1 MNYYFKSAIA
11 GSFLLSTLA
20 VNAQDL
26 SRKIPADALAV
37 ATVKGGNLTQLMSVS
52 EFNQSF
58 PGKKILE
65 ALAKDYKADFQGM
78 EDFGFNLSSDFYYY
92 NQTNDSVSYNCFL
105 MPVKDAAKIDL
116 FFTKRGKQ
124 FTLKDQV
131 RSYFNIDSTEIV
143 HWNGEMLLAVLPT
156 AKAAYFNRPEVRE
169 RLGLSKQEEIGLSLS
184 KESAESD
191 YPLMTDSVAVQVAGE
206 GNQKISMGI
215 EDDATVQE
223 PVKKK
228 KSVPAKNRS
237 KKSKLKGKKTA
248 VKNYKKKP
256 VKRRLETL
264 KADPVAAEEMEVST
278 AVEATEAFATDS
290 SMVPVDTAYS
300 ESSASD
306 EGISPFFQDRRL
318 KTGILAK
325 WTAKMSDDFFAGKNQ
340 GSILSNPDF
349 TKSVDHK
356 AEATIWISGVE
367 QLSSAYLPLDYF
379 KGVNFMGG
387 YGTANAKLF
396 LEEQSI
402 KMSSAITF
410 NEDMGSVMRKVHK
423 RKLNKKFLKYVN
435 EDQMIGYMA
444 YAMDTKAYL
453 QEYPKL
459 VSKIYGSVYADEI
472 GMATDLFSL
481 LLDEEAIGKVIKGDG
496 MFVFNGLS
504 QKEVSYKSYDY
515 NEENFETKEVMKT
528 KKETLPDFLMM
539 ISTEDTRLID
549 KLIAYGV
556 KKELVKNNNS
566 YYEISIP
573 KSPMAF
579 YFTIKDGVIFLSSNA
594 QEMQQIVN
602 NTFNTKVSA
611 KHKKAL
617 LGNNYAAYFS
627 PKKLVGKIP
636 AEELGGLAK
645 VEKTNKTLSSLGDIY
660 IRSFPMTGNT
670 FSAEISMDIP
680 AGQKNALK
688 YLFSITED
696 LQK

>member
-26 SRKIPADALAV
+26 SRKIPSDALAV
-37 ATVKGGNLTQLMSVS
+37 ATIKGGNLTQLMSVA
-52 EFNQSF
+52 EFNQSLF
-58 PGKKILE
+58 GEKLME
-65 ALAKDYKADFQGM
+65 ELTKDQQADFRGI

-92 NQTNDSVSYNCFL
+92 NQSNDSVSYNCFL
-105 MPVKDAAKIDL
+105 LPVKDAAKIDL
-116 FFTKRGKQ
+116 FFSKRGKK

-131 RSYFNIDSTEIV
+131 RSYFNIDSTEMV
-143 HWNGEMLLAVLPT
+143 HWNGEMLLSVIPAEKT
-156 AKAAYFNRPEVRE
+156 AYFNRPEVRE
-169 RLGLSKQEEIGLSLS
+169 RFGLSKIDQISVYPDAVADSTVAVEAAAAAAVAEEQEEVVI
-184 KESAESD
+184 
-191 YPLMTDSVAVQVAGE
+191 P
-206 GNQKISMGI
+206 
-215 EDDATVQE
+215 E

-228 KSVPAKNRS
+228 KSIPAKNRP
-237 KKSKLKGKKTA
+237 KKSKLKGKKTGA
-248 VKNYKKKP
+248 KNYKKKP
-256 VKRRLETL
+256 AAKKVIGAQEET
-264 KADPVAAEEMEVST
+264 EEM
-278 AVEATEAFATDS
+278 
-290 SMVPVDTAYS
+290 DTAIDMVAID
-300 ESSASD
+300 SAYTEND
-306 EGISPFFQDRRL
+306 EIVDNSFFYDI
-318 KTGILAK
+318 KSKKAVLAK
-325 WTAKMSDDFFAGKNQ
+325 WTAKMSDDFFAGKSQ
-340 GSILSNPDF
+340 GSILSNADF
-349 TKSVDHK
+349 TKSVDHN

-367 QLSSAYLPLDYF
+367 KLSNAYLPLDYF

-396 LEEQSI
+396 LEDQSI
-402 KMSSAITF
+402 KMSSAMTF
-410 NEDMGSVMRKVHK
+410 NDDMGSVLRKVHQ

-459 VSKIYGSVYADEI
+459 ISKIYGSVYADEI

-481 LLDEEAIGKVIKGDG
+481 LLDEEAIAKVIKGDG
-496 MFVFNGLS
+496 IFIFNGLS

-515 NEENFETKEVMKT
+515 NEDNFETTEVMKT

-573 KSPMAF
+573 KSPMAL
-579 YFTIKDGVIFLSSNA
+579 YFTIKDGVIFLSTNGK
-594 QEMQQIVN
+594 EMQEIVN
-602 NTFNTKVSA
+602 NTFQAKLNA

-617 LGNNYAAYFS
+617 MGNNYAAYFS
-627 PKKLVGKIP
+627 PKKLAGKIP
-636 AEELGGLAK
+636 TEELGKLAK
-645 VEKTNKTLSSLGDIY
+645 VEKTNKTLNAMGDIY
-660 IRSFPMTGNT
+660 IRSFPMRGNT
-670 FSAEISMDIP
+670 FSAEVSMDLPI
-680 AGQKNALK
+680 GHKNALK

>member
-11 GSFLLSTLA
+11 GSFLLGTLA

-37 ATVKGGNLTQLMSVS
+37 ATIKGGNLTQLMSVT
-52 EFNQSF
+52 ELNQSF
-58 PGKKILE
+58 FGKKLME
-65 ALAKDYKADFQGM
+65 ELAKDQQADFRGIA
-78 EDFGFNLSSDFYYY
+78 DFGFNLSSDFYYY
-92 NQTNDSVSYNCFL
+92 NQSNDSVSYNCFL
-105 MPVKDAAKIDL
+105 LPVKDAAKIDL
-116 FFTKRGKQ
+116 LFSKRGKK

-131 RSYFNIDSTEIV
+131 RSYFNIDSTEMV
-143 HWNGEMLLAVLPT
+143 HWNGEMLFSVIPT
-156 AKAAYFNRPEVRE
+156 EKTAYFNRPEVRE
-169 RLGLSKQEEIGLSLS
+169 RFGLSKIDEVSLYPATADSTVVMDAATATAAVEEQEEIVT
-184 KESAESD
+184 
-191 YPLMTDSVAVQVAGE
+191 P
-206 GNQKISMGI
+206 
-215 EDDATVQE
+215 E

-228 KSVPAKNRS
+228 HSIPAKNRS

-248 VKNYKKKP
+248 AKNYKKKP
-256 VKRRLETL
+256 IRKKVVAEQEET
-264 KADPVAAEEMEVST
+264 EEMGAAIDMV
-278 AVEATEAFATDS
+278 AVDSAYTENDGVEDNS
-290 SMVPVDTAYS
+290 
-300 ESSASD
+300 
-306 EGISPFFQDRRL
+306 FFYDIKL
-318 KTGILAK
+318 KKGVLAK
-325 WTAKMSDDFFAGKNQ
+325 WTAKMSDDFFAGKSQ
-340 GSILSNPDF
+340 GSILSNADF
-349 TKSVDHK
+349 TKSVDHN
-356 AEATIWISGVE
+356 AEVTIWISGVE
-367 QLSSAYLPLDYF
+367 KLSNAYLPLDYF

-396 LEEQSI
+396 LEDQLI
-402 KMSSAITF
+402 KMSSAMTF
-410 NEDMGSVMRKVHK
+410 NDDMGSVLRKVHQ

-459 VSKIYGSVYADEI
+459 ISKIYGSVYADEI

-496 MFVFNGLS
+496 IFIFNGLS

-515 NEENFETKEVMKT
+515 NEDNFETTEVMKT

-573 KSPMAF
+573 KSPMAL
-579 YFTIKDGVIFLSSNA
+579 YFTIKDGVIFLSTNG

-602 NTFNTKVSA
+602 NTFIAKLNA

-627 PKKLVGKIP
+627 PKKLAGKIP
-636 AEELGGLAK
+636 AEELGKLAK
-645 VEKTNKTLSSLGDIY
+645 VEKTNKTLNAMGDIY
-660 IRSFPMTGNT
+660 IRSFPMKGNT
-670 FSAEISMDIP
+670 FSAEVSMDLP
-680 AGQKNALK
+680 AGHKNALK
-688 YLFSITED
+688 YLFSISED

>member
-20 VNAQDL
+20 VNAQNL

-37 ATVKGGNLTQLMSVS
+37 ATIKGGNLTQLMSVT

-58 PGKKILE
+58 FGKKLLGELIKE
-65 ALAKDYKADFQGM
+65 QQADFQGI

-92 NQTNDSVSYNCFL
+92 NQSNDSVSYNCFL
-105 MPVKDAAKIDL
+105 FPVKDASKIDL
-116 FFTKRGKQ
+116 FFSKRGKK

-131 RSYFNIDSTEIV
+131 RSYFNIDSTEMV
-143 HWNGEMLLAVLPT
+143 HWNGEMLLSVIPT
-156 AKAAYFNRPEVRE
+156 EKTAYFNRPEVRE
-169 RLGLSKQEEIGLSLS
+169 RFGLSKIDQISLSPVAATDSTVVMEAASATEVVAEQEEIVI
-184 KESAESD
+184 
-191 YPLMTDSVAVQVAGE
+191 P
-206 GNQKISMGI
+206 
-215 EDDATVQE
+215 E

-228 KSVPAKNRS
+228 HPIPTKNRP
-237 KKSKLKGKKTA
+237 KKSKLKGKKA
-248 VKNYKKKP
+248 VAKKYKKKP
-256 VKRRLETL
+256 AAKKVIAAQEET
-264 KADPVAAEEMEVST
+264 VEM
-278 AVEATEAFATDS
+278 
-290 SMVPVDTAYS
+290 DTAIDMIAID
-300 ESSASD
+300 SAYTEND
-306 EGISPFFQDRRL
+306 EPGDNSFFYDIKL
-318 KTGILAK
+318 KKGVMAK
-325 WTAKMSDDFFAGKNQ
+325 WTAKMSDDFFAGQGQ
-340 GSILSNPDF
+340 GSILSNADF
-349 TKSVDHK
+349 TKSVDHN

-367 QLSSAYLPLDYF
+367 KLSNAYLPLDYF

-396 LEEQSI
+396 LEDQSI
-402 KMSSAITF
+402 KMSSAMTF
-410 NEDMGSVMRKVHK
+410 SDDMGSVLRKVHQ

-459 VSKIYGSVYADEI
+459 ISKIYGSIYADEI

-481 LLDEEAIGKVIKGDG
+481 LLDEEAIAKVIKGDG
-496 MFVFNGLS
+496 IFIFNGLS

-515 NEENFETKEVMKT
+515 NEDNFETTEVMKT

-556 KKELVKNNNS
+556 KKEAVKNNNS

-573 KSPMAF
+573 KSPMAL
-579 YFTIKDGVIFLSSNA
+579 YFTIKDGVIFLSTNGK
-594 QEMQQIVN
+594 EMQQIVN
-602 NTFNTKVSA
+602 NTFQAKLNA

-617 LGNNYAAYFS
+617 MGNNYAAYFS
-627 PKKLVGKIP
+627 PKKLAGKIP
-636 AEELGGLAK
+636 AEELGKLAK
-645 VEKTNKTLSSLGDIY
+645 VEKTNKTLNAMGDIY
-660 IRSFPMTGNT
+660 IRSFPMKANT

-680 AGQKNALK
+680 TGHKNALK
-688 YLFSITED
+688 YLLSITED

>member
-26 SRKIPADALAV
+26 SRKIPSDALAV
-37 ATVKGGNLTQLMSVS
+37 ATIKGGNLTQLMSVA
-52 EFNQSF
+52 EFNQSLF
-58 PGKKILE
+58 GEKLME
-65 ALAKDYKADFQGM
+65 ELTKDQQADFRGI

-92 NQTNDSVSYNCFL
+92 NQSNDSVSYNCFL
-105 MPVKDAAKIDL
+105 LPVKDAAKIDL
-116 FFTKRGKQ
+116 FFSKRGKK

-131 RSYFNIDSTEIV
+131 RSYFNIDSTEMV
-143 HWNGEMLLAVLPT
+143 HWNGEMLLSVIPAEKT
-156 AKAAYFNRPEVRE
+156 AYFNRPEVRE
-169 RLGLSKQEEIGLSLS
+169 RFGLSKIDQISVYPDAVADSTVAVEAAAAAAVAEEQEEVVI
-184 KESAESD
+184 
-191 YPLMTDSVAVQVAGE
+191 P
-206 GNQKISMGI
+206 
-215 EDDATVQE
+215 E

-228 KSVPAKNRS
+228 KSIPAKNRP
-237 KKSKLKGKKTA
+237 KKSKLKGKKTGA
-248 VKNYKKKP
+248 KNYKKKP
-256 VKRRLETL
+256 AAKKVIGAQEET
-264 KADPVAAEEMEVST
+264 EEM
-278 AVEATEAFATDS
+278 
-290 SMVPVDTAYS
+290 DTAIDMVAID
-300 ESSASD
+300 SAYTEND
-306 EGISPFFQDRRL
+306 ELVDNSFFYDIKL
-318 KTGILAK
+318 KKAVLAK
-325 WTAKMSDDFFAGKNQ
+325 WTAKMSDDFFAGNSQ
-340 GSILSNPDF
+340 GSILSNADF
-349 TKSVDHK
+349 TKSVDHN

-367 QLSSAYLPLDYF
+367 KLSNAYLPLDYF

-396 LEEQSI
+396 LEDQSI
-402 KMSSAITF
+402 KMSSAMTF
-410 NEDMGSVMRKVHK
+410 NDDMGSVLRKVHQ

-459 VSKIYGSVYADEI
+459 ISKIYGSVYADEI

-481 LLDEEAIGKVIKGDG
+481 LLDEEAIAKVIKGDG
-496 MFVFNGLS
+496 IFIFNGLS

-515 NEENFETKEVMKT
+515 NEDNFETTEVMKT

-573 KSPMAF
+573 KSPMAL
-579 YFTIKDGVIFLSSNA
+579 YFTIKDGVIFLSTNGK
-594 QEMQQIVN
+594 EMQEIVN
-602 NTFNTKVSA
+602 NTFQAKLNA

-617 LGNNYAAYFS
+617 MGNNYAAYFS
-627 PKKLVGKIP
+627 PKKLAGKIP
-636 AEELGGLAK
+636 AEELGKLAK
-645 VEKTNKTLSSLGDIY
+645 VEKTNKTLNAMGDIY
-660 IRSFPMTGNT
+660 IRSFPMRGNT
-670 FSAEISMDIP
+670 FSAEVSMDLPI
-680 AGQKNALK
+680 GHKNALK

>member
-26 SRKIPADALAV
+26 SRKIPSDALAV
-37 ATVKGGNLTQLMSVS
+37 ATIKGGNLTQLMSVA
-52 EFNQSF
+52 EFNQSLF
-58 PGKKILE
+58 GEKLME
-65 ALAKDYKADFQGM
+65 ELTKDQQADFRGI

-92 NQTNDSVSYNCFL
+92 NQSNDSVSYNCFL
-105 MPVKDAAKIDL
+105 LPVKDAAKIDL
-116 FFTKRGKQ
+116 FFSKRGKK

-131 RSYFNIDSTEIV
+131 RSYFNIDSTEMV
-143 HWNGEMLLAVLPT
+143 HWNGEMLLSVIPAEKT
-156 AKAAYFNRPEVRE
+156 AYFNRPEVRE
-169 RLGLSKQEEIGLSLS
+169 RFGLSKIDQISVYPDAVADSTVAVEAAAAVAEEQEEVVI
-184 KESAESD
+184 
-191 YPLMTDSVAVQVAGE
+191 P
-206 GNQKISMGI
+206 
-215 EDDATVQE
+215 E

-228 KSVPAKNRS
+228 KSIPAKNRP
-237 KKSKLKGKKTA
+237 KKSKLKGKKTGA
-248 VKNYKKKP
+248 KNYKKKP
-256 VKRRLETL
+256 AAKKVIGAQEET
-264 KADPVAAEEMEVST
+264 EEM
-278 AVEATEAFATDS
+278 
-290 SMVPVDTAYS
+290 DTAIDMVAID
-300 ESSASD
+300 SAYTEND
-306 EGISPFFQDRRL
+306 EIVDNSFFYDI
-318 KTGILAK
+318 KSKKAVLAK
-325 WTAKMSDDFFAGKNQ
+325 WTAKMSDDFFAGKSQ
-340 GSILSNPDF
+340 GSILSNADF
-349 TKSVDHK
+349 TKSVDHN

-367 QLSSAYLPLDYF
+367 KLSNAYLPLDYF

-396 LEEQSI
+396 LEDQSI
-402 KMSSAITF
+402 KMSSAMTF
-410 NEDMGSVMRKVHK
+410 NDDMGSVLRKVHQ

-459 VSKIYGSVYADEI
+459 ISKIYGSVYADEI

-481 LLDEEAIGKVIKGDG
+481 LLDEEAIAKVIKGDG
-496 MFVFNGLS
+496 IFIFNGLS

-515 NEENFETKEVMKT
+515 NEDNFETTEVMKT

-556 KKELVKNNNS
+556 KKELVKNYNS

-573 KSPMAF
+573 KSPMAL
-579 YFTIKDGVIFLSSNA
+579 YFTIKDGVIFLSTNGK
-594 QEMQQIVN
+594 EMQEIVN
-602 NTFNTKVSA
+602 NTFQAKLNA

-617 LGNNYAAYFS
+617 MGNNYAAYFS
-627 PKKLVGKIP
+627 PKKLAGKIP
-636 AEELGGLAK
+636 AEELGKLAK
-645 VEKTNKTLSSLGDIY
+645 VEKTNKTLNAMGDIY
-660 IRSFPMTGNT
+660 IRSFPMRGNT
-670 FSAEISMDIP
+670 FSAEVSMDLPI
-680 AGQKNALK
+680 GHKNALK

>member
-1 MNYYFKSAIA
+1 MNYYFKSALA
-11 GSFLLSTLA
+11 GSFLLGTVA

-37 ATVKGGNLTQLMSVS
+37 ATIKGGNLTQLMSVS
-52 EFNQSF
+52 EFNQTF
-58 PGKKILE
+58 LGKKLLDG
-65 ALAKDYKADFQGM
+65 LAKDHSARFQGM

-105 MPVKDAAKIDL
+105 LPVKDAAKIDQ
-116 FFTKRGKQ
+116 FFTHRGKQ
-124 FTLKDQV
+124 FTIKDQV
-131 RSYFNIDSTEIV
+131 RSYFNADSTEIV

-169 RLGLSKQEEIGLSLS
+169 RFGLSVQEEIGISLT
-184 KESAESD
+184 SD
-191 YPLMTDSVAVQVAGE
+191 TAVSVDAVYADSVAVEVAENVNSVGFE
-206 GNQKISMGI
+206 
-215 EDDATVQE
+215 EDTVVQE

-228 KSVPAKNRS
+228 KSVPAKNRG

-256 VKRRLETL
+256 VKRRIEVA
-264 KADPVAAEEMEVST
+264 KADPTEDVMEAST
-278 AVEATEAFATDS
+278 AVEAAEAFATDS
-290 SMVPVDTAYS
+290 SMAVVDTAYS

-306 EGISPFFQDRRL
+306 EGISPFFQDRKL
-318 KTGILAK
+318 KAAVLAK
-325 WTAKMSDDFFAGKNQ
+325 WTAKMSEDFFAGKHQ

-349 TKSVDHK
+349 TKSVDPK

-387 YGTANAKLF
+387 YGTANAKLY
-396 LEEQSI
+396 LEDTAI
-402 KMSSAITF
+402 KLSSAITF
-410 NEDMGSVMRKVHK
+410 NKDMGSVMRKVHH
-423 RKLNKKFLKYVN
+423 RKLNKKFLNYVN

-459 VSKIYGSVYADEI
+459 INKIYGSVYSDEI

-573 KSPMAF
+573 KSPMAM
-579 YFTIKDGVIFLSSNA
+579 YFTIKDGIIFLSTNA
-594 QEMQQIVN
+594 KEMEQIVS
-602 NTFNTKVSA
+602 NTFQAKVNT

-627 PKKLVGKIP
+627 PKKLAGKIP
-636 AEELGGLAK
+636 AEELGKLAQA
-645 VEKTNKTLSSLGDIY
+645 EKTNKTLSSLGDIY
-660 IRSFPMTGNT
+660 IRSFPMKNDT
-670 FSAEISMDIP
+670 FAGEISMDIP

-688 YLFSITED
+688 YLFTITED

>member
-37 ATVKGGNLTQLMSVS
+37 ATIKGGNFTQLMSVA
-52 EFNQSF
+52 EFNQRIL
-58 PGKKILE
+58 GKKLME
-65 ALAKDYKADFQGM
+65 ELAKEQKADFSGL
-78 EDFGFNLSSDFYYY
+78 EDLGFNLSSDFYYY
-92 NQTNDSVSYNCFL
+92 NQSNDSVSYNCFL
-105 MPVKDAAKIDL
+105 LPVKDAAKVDL
-116 FFTKRGKQ
+116 FFSNRGKK
-124 FTLKDQV
+124 FIVKDQI
-131 RSYFNIDSTEIV
+131 RSYFNTDSTEMV
-143 HWNGEMLLAVLPT
+143 HWNGEMLLAVLP
-156 AKAAYFNRPEVRE
+156 AEKAAYFKRPEVRE
-169 RLGLSKQEEIGLSLS
+169 RFGLSKLDEYPVADSTVVEVTEAATDAAMEVEQEEIVV
-184 KESAESD
+184 
-191 YPLMTDSVAVQVAGE
+191 PQ
-206 GNQKISMGI
+206 
-215 EDDATVQE
+215 

-228 KSVPAKNRS
+228 HSSPVKNRS

-256 VKRRLETL
+256 ARK
-264 KADPVAAEEMEVST
+264 KVAPANEE
-278 AVEATEAFATDS
+278 AVEAGDASLAEMATDS
-290 SMVPVDTAYS
+290 VVVDTAYAGDYGLDD
-300 ESSASD
+300 SA
-306 EGISPFFQDRRL
+306 FFHDRKL

-325 WTAKMSDDFFAGKNQ
+325 WTAKMSDDFFEAQ
-340 GSILSNPDF
+340 HQSSILNNEDF
-349 TKSVDHK
+349 RKSVDNN

-367 QLSSAYLPLDYF
+367 MLSNAYLPLDYF

-387 YGTANAKLF
+387 YGSANAKLF
-396 LEEQSI
+396 LEDQSI
-402 KMSSAITF
+402 KMSSAMTF
-410 NEDMGSVMRKVHK
+410 SDDIGSVLRKVHQ

-459 VSKIYGSVYADEI
+459 ISKIYGSVYSDEI

-496 MFVFNGLS
+496 IFVFNGLS

-515 NEENFETKEVMKT
+515 NEDNFETKEVMKT

-556 KKELVKNNNS
+556 KKEMVKSSNS
-566 YYEISIP
+566 YYEIAIP
-573 KSPMAF
+573 KNPMAL
-579 YFTIKDGVIFLSSNA
+579 YFAIKDGVIFLSTNV

-602 NTFNTKVSA
+602 NTFNAKLSP

-627 PKKLVGKIP
+627 PKKLAGKIP
-636 AEELGGLAK
+636 AEELGNLAK
-645 VEKTNKTLSSLGDIY
+645 VEKTNKTLNSMGDIY
-660 IRSFPMTGNT
+660 IRSFPMRGNT
-670 FSAEISMDIP
+670 FSAEISMDLP
-680 AGQKNALK
+680 AGHKNALK

>member
-26 SRKIPADALAV
+26 SRKIPSDALAV
-37 ATVKGGNLTQLMSVS
+37 ATIKGGNLTQLMSVA
-52 EFNQSF
+52 EFNQSLF
-58 PGKKILE
+58 GEKLME
-65 ALAKDYKADFQGM
+65 ELTKDQQADFRGI

-92 NQTNDSVSYNCFL
+92 NQSNDSVSYNCFL
-105 MPVKDAAKIDL
+105 LPVKDAAKIDL
-116 FFTKRGKQ
+116 FFSKRGKK

-131 RSYFNIDSTEIV
+131 RSYFNIDSTEMV
-143 HWNGEMLLAVLPT
+143 HWNGEMLLSVIPAEKT
-156 AKAAYFNRPEVRE
+156 AYFNRPEVRE
-169 RLGLSKQEEIGLSLS
+169 RFGLSKIDQISVYPDAVADSTVAVEAAAAAAVAEEQEEVVI
-184 KESAESD
+184 
-191 YPLMTDSVAVQVAGE
+191 P
-206 GNQKISMGI
+206 
-215 EDDATVQE
+215 E

-228 KSVPAKNRS
+228 KSIPAKNRP
-237 KKSKLKGKKTA
+237 KKSKLKGKKTGA
-248 VKNYKKKP
+248 KNYKKKP
-256 VKRRLETL
+256 AAKKVIGAQEET
-264 KADPVAAEEMEVST
+264 EEM
-278 AVEATEAFATDS
+278 
-290 SMVPVDTAYS
+290 DTAIDMVAID
-300 ESSASD
+300 SAYTEND
-306 EGISPFFQDRRL
+306 EIVDNSFFYDIKL
-318 KTGILAK
+318 KKAVLAK
-325 WTAKMSDDFFAGKNQ
+325 WTAKMSDDFFAGKSQ
-340 GSILSNPDF
+340 GSILSNADF
-349 TKSVDHK
+349 TKSVDHN

-367 QLSSAYLPLDYF
+367 KLSNAYLPLDYF

-396 LEEQSI
+396 LEDQSI
-402 KMSSAITF
+402 KMSSAMTF
-410 NEDMGSVMRKVHK
+410 NDDMGSVLRKVHQ

-459 VSKIYGSVYADEI
+459 ISKIYGSVYADEI

-481 LLDEEAIGKVIKGDG
+481 LLDEEAIAKVIKGDG
-496 MFVFNGLS
+496 IFIFNGLS

-515 NEENFETKEVMKT
+515 NEDNFETTEVMKT

-573 KSPMAF
+573 KSPMAL
-579 YFTIKDGVIFLSSNA
+579 YFTIKDGVIFLSTNGK
-594 QEMQQIVN
+594 EMQEIVN
-602 NTFNTKVSA
+602 NTFQAKLNA

-617 LGNNYAAYFS
+617 MGNNYAAYFS
-627 PKKLVGKIP
+627 PKKLAGKIP
-636 AEELGGLAK
+636 AEELGKLAK
-645 VEKTNKTLSSLGDIY
+645 VEKTNKTLNAMGDIY
-660 IRSFPMTGNT
+660 IRSFPMRGNT
-670 FSAEISMDIP
+670 FSAEVSMDLPI
-680 AGQKNALK
+680 GHKNALK